1 MTAGLIVLVVIGA
14 YVYRAVQR
22 DQAQRGMPAVPSS
35 VERKSAE
42 FNYKSVDQGRTL
54 FTLRASEVTQFKDHG
69 RALLEDVWITIYGRD
84 GKQNDNIHTREC
96 SYDPQTGGARC
107 QGSVQIE
114 IDSTQSPAAGTKNS
128 PLQLA
133 TSDLT
138 FDRET
143 GDASTTAPVKFTF
156 PGGSGSGVGVDY
168 STRSAT
174 VTIERAIQFRLAA
187 SEKTG
192 GLPVSASGSSL
203 EFHRNQRMAVLN
215 GPVTVSQGNR
225 KLSARQVS
233 VNFDSAN
240 RPREVLVRGQPEIRV
255 DENGGAITVSA
266 TQFEGLLN
274 PAGWIESISADG
286 DVRAARKNRGAANRF
301 SAGQVVFAMI
311 PGRNSVKSMTATR
324 DVTAESRQDGQTN
337 TLRTAALRVAFAEP
351 GSAAGH
357 ADKPAP
363 AGIGNQYI
371 ESVET
376 LAPAT
381 IQLANNNDSTMISA
395 RKFVAKAGRTGRIEQ
410 LYGYSGV
417 TIDCDA
423 RVTIELLDSA
433 GATCL
438 GDEFP
443 RADHSAIVI
452 VRQLNRRRRKRFH
465 ALNVLVANAGR
476 RWLVRVPGRA
486 SRLRKRDAQRGGAQR
501 VCLAVLPRLGSHVP
515 RSRHALDRIAPR
527 NHREYYL
534 SGGETVRSAAV
545 LPRGTHISISADAL
559 NPPGG
564 IQQSLE
570 LRRRHGDRTAVFI
583 HANFRLPANEHLS
596 RPIRAVEIHRNLPR
610 GKLAVSLAHR
620 HRSIQHRHALVAVK
634 LKAASRSANRQ
645 ASGFFR
651 GCQPELNGALDGHR
665 GTASAVIHSHAAA
678 TSARKRELY
687 RRGCRCVSRFAIER
701 QVAGGQ
707 LKRRILRACRRRLG
721 RIDLDLDASLAA
733 RAAGLRIVAA
743 FARVDIVV
751 LFPVTAVNRD
761 PDVFQQRP
769 AVILELRH
777 LGGAQG
783 EERPSLIDRFVVE
796 LRGFS
801 LHARRNRRHSPL
813 CLIALHGAV
822 HVRADHDQHNQSRGH
837 GRPARV
843 ARRLTI
849 AQSSRL

>member
-1 MTAGLIVLVVIGA
+1 LRNREAARYARWSAMTAGLIVLVVIGA

-417 TIDCDA
+417 TIRRQADGGIPLRIFAPELAATLDPRA
-423 RVTIELLDSA
+423 GWKAAEASGGVTIRQGDRQAIAQSARMNRAA
-433 GATCL
+433 GAIVLEGSPTITDAESRTSARSMNFNQRTGTL
-438 GDEFP
+438 QAEGGVVSTYAPSGQQNNVNIGAGAAHIYAETLTGSESSGHLTYAGHVRLWQGDSVLQANRIDVWRDKKEMQASGNVVAVFP
-443 RADHSAIVI
+443 QAAVGAAIPSLAKASKSSPTDPTLWKIQAPLLTYWADQGKAHLQGGVLASSDQGTLHSQTLDVYLSQTTAKSPQHPIADQSVTTNFAAGW
-452 VRQLNRRRRKRFH
+452 QLDRVVARGGVVVEQGNRRG
-465 ALNVLVANAGR
+465 VAEQADYTAADGKF
-476 RWLVRVPGRA
+476 V
-486 SRLRKRDAQRGGAQR
+486 
-501 VCLAVLPRLGSHVP
+501 
-515 RSRHALDRIAPR
+515 
-527 NHREYYL
+527 L
-534 SGGETVRSAAV
+534 SGGKPMVTDGSNNSAT
-545 LPRGTHISISADAL
+545 GT
-559 NPPGG
+559 
-564 IQQSLE
+564 SL
-570 LRRRHGDRTAVFI
+570 TFY
-583 HANFRLPANEHLS
+583 
-596 RPIRAVEIHRNLPR
+596 
-610 GKLAVSLAHR
+610 
-620 HRSIQHRHALVAVK
+620 VA
-634 LKAASRSANRQ
+634 S
-645 ASGFFR
+645 
-651 GCQPELNGALDGHR
+651 D
-665 GTASAVIHSHAAA
+665 TI
-678 TSARKRELY
+678 
-687 RRGCRCVSRFAIER
+687 
-701 QVAGGQ
+701 
-707 LKRRILRACRRRLG
+707 
-721 RIDLDLDASLAA
+721 
-733 RAAGLRIVAA
+733 
-743 FARVDIVV
+743 
-751 LFPVTAVNRD
+751 
-761 PDVFQQRP
+761 
-769 AVILELRH
+769 
-777 LGGAQG
+777 
-783 EERPSLIDRFVVE
+783 LIDSQEGSRTLTTHKVE
-796 LRGFS
+796 K
-801 LHARRNRRHSPL
+801 
-813 CLIALHGAV
+813 
-822 HVRADHDQHNQSRGH
+822 
-837 GRPARV
+837 
-843 ARRLTI
+843 
-849 AQSSRL
+849 